1 MPDNTIGKAY
11 IQIKP
16 SMKGISSELEQA
28 LGGAGSA
35 GAKSFGGGFSS
46 ALSSIGK
53 VGAAAVGMATA
64 ATGALVGNLVSATSE
79 VASYGDNV
87 DKMSQKMGISAQAY
101 QEWEAVMQHSG
112 TSMETLKA
120 SMRTMASAAETGKEA
135 FEQLGISQE
144 EVANLSQE
152 DLFARVIS
160 GLQELGE
167 GSERTYLAGQLL
179 GRGATELG
187 ALLNTSAED
196 TQAMKDRV
204 HELGGVM
211 SDEAVKSAAGF
222 KDSLQDMTTALDG
235 IKRGLMGD
243 FLPNITM
250 VMDGLANLFAGDRD
264 LGLEQIQ
271 QGIDDFI
278 ANITEKLPEIME
290 VGVQIIGAI
299 AEAILNNLPMIIQ
312 TGLDIIMSL
321 ANGLI
326 EHLPE
331 IIPAVIDVILEI
343 VDTLTD
349 PDNLMMLIDASIQII
364 IAIAE
369 GLINALPKL
378 LEKAPIIIVNL
389 VLAIIEAVPKLLGAA
404 REIMAA
410 IVNGIVGLLGKVAET
425 GAQIVTTIKDG
436 FMEKVNAAKEWG
448 KDLIDNFIGGIK
460 QKWEDLKSAVTNIAN
475 TVKDFLGFSEPDE
488 GPLSKFH
495 TFAPDM
501 MDLFAQ
507 GIKQNIGTVKDA
519 MGTLAGAVAG
529 DMQSDVVANATVS
542 RTLAVS
548 EPQAAPQM
556 AMAGAMGGTI
566 TIPVYIGQKKI
577 ETLVVDAL
585 QASNYRA
592 GGR

>member
-1 MPDNTIGKAY
+1 MPDNTIGEAY

>member
-1 MPDNTIGKAY
+1 MPDNTIGEAY

-16 SMKGISSELEQA
+16 SMEGISSELEQA

-187 ALLNTSAED
+187 ALLNASAED

-343 VDTLTD
+343 VDTL
-349 PDNLMMLIDASIQII
+349 I
-364 IAIAE
+364 
-369 GLINALPKL
+369 
-378 LEKAPIIIVNL
+378 PII
-389 VLAIIEAVPKLLGAA
+389 
-404 REIMAA
+404 
-410 IVNGIVGLLGKVAET
+410 
-425 GAQIVTTIKDG
+425 
-436 FMEKVNAAKEWG
+436 
-448 KDLIDNFIGGIK
+448 
-460 QKWEDLKSAVTNIAN
+460 
-475 TVKDFLGFSEPDE
+475 
-488 GPLSKFH
+488 
-495 TFAPDM
+495 
-501 MDLFAQ
+501 
-507 GIKQNIGTVKDA
+507 
-519 MGTLAGAVAG
+519 
-529 DMQSDVVANATVS
+529 
-542 RTLAVS
+542 
-548 EPQAAPQM
+548 
-556 AMAGAMGGTI
+556 
-566 TIPVYIGQKKI
+566 
-577 ETLVVDAL
+577 
-585 QASNYRA
+585 
-592 GGR
+592 